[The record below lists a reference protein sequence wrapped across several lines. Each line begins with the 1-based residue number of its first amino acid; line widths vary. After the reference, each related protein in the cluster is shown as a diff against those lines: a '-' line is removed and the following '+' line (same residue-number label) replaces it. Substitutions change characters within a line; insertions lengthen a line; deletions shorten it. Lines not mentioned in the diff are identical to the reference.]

1 MPTSTFCWLP
11 IILPWGSIWPM
22 NAWFLTAAARLP
34 HPALCQRNHKGVFC
48 GRVRPGNRSV
58 STMCTFL
65 SRTRVF
71 LLSTSVAIGLAGC
84 AQKRDRL
91 AYDNFTQIRTQV
103 HSRDDVEAILGEPD
117 QRFDDRFM
125 YERPDKHL
133 HVFLEFDA

>member
-1 MPTSTFCWLP
+1 
-11 IILPWGSIWPM
+11 
-22 NAWFLTAAARLP
+22 
-34 HPALCQRNHKGVFC
+34 
-48 GRVRPGNRSV
+48 
-58 STMCTFL
+58 MCTFL

-117 QRFDDRFM
+117 HRLDDRFM

-133 HVFLEFDA
+133 HVFVEFDESGRVTRTQWIDGLGETWHDTDDPKPR